1 MNTNLKGYS
10 FKKFIKKMFGIEL
23 CKFQIKSFKEF
34 YFEDKK
40 VSQPFAHPRR
50 R

>member
-10 FKKFIKKMFGIEL
+10 FKKFIKKKFGIEL
-23 CKFQIKSFKEF
+23 CEFQIKSFKEF
-34 YFEDKK
+34 YFGEKNM
-40 VSQPFAHPRR
+40 SQPFARSRR